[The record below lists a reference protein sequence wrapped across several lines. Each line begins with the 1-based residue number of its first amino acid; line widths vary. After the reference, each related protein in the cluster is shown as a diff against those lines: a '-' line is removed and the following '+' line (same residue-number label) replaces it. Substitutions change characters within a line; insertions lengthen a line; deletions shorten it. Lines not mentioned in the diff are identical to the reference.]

1 MLEAGLIISRFLHF
15 AAATALFGA
24 SLYPLYTYHARAE
37 PQPTQLSRWLAST
50 LAVAAFATLISSLL
64 WLAFVTA
71 NMNDALSAAVDPAAL
86 TSVIHNTGF
95 GTLWTVRLALN
106 ALIVLIA
113 VAQLFFA
120 KGRQQGLLLPL
131 LTAALLASLAGTG
144 HTQTA
149 EHIGRYV
156 HTASDAAHLLAA
168 GAWLG
173 GLLALAFTLK
183 QTSTDA
189 EAVLRRFSGM
199 GYAAV
204 AVLVGTGLVNSWF
217 LVGSIYALF
226 TTPYGQLLLVKLLFV
241 AGMLGFAAL
250 NRFWLVPS
258 LTRNAERHDV
268 ALAQLRRHVM
278 GEQALGILVLVIVSL
293 IGTMQPATAV

>member
-1 MLEAGLIISRFLHF
+1 MLVAGLIISRFLHF

-24 SLYPLYTYHARAE
+24 SLYPLYTYYLRAE
-37 PQPTQLSRWLAST
+37 PQPAQLSRWLPST
-50 LAVAAFATLISSLL
+50 LAVAAFAALLSNLL

-71 NMNDALSAAVDPAAL
+71 NMNDALSAAVDPVAL
-86 TSVIHNTGF
+86 VSVIHDTGF
-95 GTLWTVRLALN
+95 GRLWIVRLALN
-106 ALIVLIA
+106 ALVVVFA

-120 KGRQQGLLLPL
+120 KGRQQTLLLPL

-144 HTQTA
+144 HTQTE
-149 EHIGRYV
+149 EHMGRYV

-189 EAVLRRFSGM
+189 EAVLRRFSGI
-199 GYAAV
+199 GYVAV
-204 AVLVGTGLVNSWF
+204 AVLVGSGLVNSWF
-217 LVGSIYALF
+217 LVGSVSGLF
-226 TTPYGQLLLVKLLFV
+226 NTPYGQLLLIKLLLV

-258 LTRNAERHDV
+258 LTRNAEQHDF
-268 ALAQLRRHVM
+268 ALTQLRRHVL
-278 GEQALGILVLVIVSL
+278 GEQTLGILVLVIVSL
-293 IGTMQPATAV
+293 IGTMQPAIGL

>member
-24 SLYPLYTYHARAE
+24 SLYPLYTYHVRAE
-37 PQPTQLSRWLAST
+37 PQPAQLSRWLTST
-50 LAVAAFATLISSLL
+50 LAVTASAALLSNLL

-86 TSVIHNTGF
+86 ASVIHDTGF
-95 GTLWTVRLALN
+95 GRLWIVRLALN
-106 ALIVLIA
+106 ALVVVVA
-113 VAQLFFA
+113 VTHLFYA
-120 KGRQQGLLLPL
+120 KDHPKKLLLPL
-131 LTAALLASLAGTG
+131 LAAVLLASLAGTG
-144 HTQTA
+144 HTQTN
-149 EHIGRYV
+149 EHMGRYV

-173 GLLALAFTLK
+173 GLLALGFTLR

-189 EAVLRRFSGM
+189 VAVLRRFSGM

-204 AVLVGTGLVNSWF
+204 AVLVGSGLVNSWF
-217 LVGSIYALF
+217 LVGSISGLF
-226 TTPYGQLLLVKLLFV
+226 NTPYGQLLLIKLLLV

-258 LTRNAERHDV
+258 LTRNSERHDL
-268 ALAQLRRHVM
+268 ALVQLRRHVM
-278 GEQALGILVLVIVSL
+278 GEQALGILVIIIVSVL
-293 IGTMQPATAV
+293 GIMQPATGL

>member
-24 SLYPLYTYHARAE
+24 SLYPLYTHHVRAE
-37 PQPTQLSRWLAST
+37 PQPAQLSRWLTST
-50 LAVAAFATLISSLL
+50 IAVAAFAALLSNVL

-86 TSVIHNTGF
+86 ASVIHDTGF
-95 GTLWTVRLALN
+95 GRLWTVRLTLN
-106 ALIVLIA
+106 AVIVVFS

-120 KGRQQGLLLPL
+120 KGCQQSLLLPV
-131 LTAALLASLAGTG
+131 LTGALLATLAGTG

-149 EHIGRYV
+149 EHMGRYV

-173 GLLALAFTLK
+173 GLLALALTLK
-183 QTSTDA
+183 QPSIDA
-189 EAVLRRFSGM
+189 EAVLRRFSCM

-204 AVLVGTGLVNSWF
+204 AVLIGSGLVNSWF
-217 LVGSIYALF
+217 LVGSISGLF
-226 TTPYGQLLLVKLLFV
+226 NTPYGQLLLIKLLLV
-241 AGMLGFAAL
+241 ADRKSTRL
-250 NRFWLVPS
+250 NS
-258 LTRNAERHDV
+258 SH
-268 ALAQLRRHVM
+268 
-278 GEQALGILVLVIVSL
+278 G
-293 IGTMQPATAV
+293 

>member
-1 MLEAGLIISRFLHF
+1 MLVAGLIISRFLHF

-24 SLYPLYTYHARAE
+24 SLYPLYTYYVRAE
-37 PQPTQLSRWLAST
+37 PQPAQLSRWLPST
-50 LAVAAFATLISSLL
+50 LAVAAFAALLSNLL

-71 NMNDALSAAVDPAAL
+71 NMNDALSAAVDPVAL
-86 TSVIHNTGF
+86 VSVIHDTGF
-95 GTLWTVRLALN
+95 GRLWIVRLALN
-106 ALIVLIA
+106 ALVVVFA

-120 KGRQQGLLLPL
+120 KGRQQTLLLPL

-144 HTQTA
+144 HTQTE
-149 EHIGRYV
+149 EHMGRYV

-189 EAVLRRFSGM
+189 EAVLRRFSGI
-199 GYAAV
+199 GYVAV
-204 AVLVGTGLVNSWF
+204 AVLVGSGLVNSWF
-217 LVGSIYALF
+217 LVGSVSGLF
-226 TTPYGQLLLVKLLFV
+226 NTPYGQLLLIKLLLV

-258 LTRNAERHDV
+258 LTRNSERHDL
-268 ALAQLRRHVM
+268 ALVQLRRHVM
-278 GEQALGILVLVIVSL
+278 GEQALGLIVLVIVSM
-293 IGTMQPATAV
+293 IGTIQPATGP

>member
-24 SLYPLYTYHARAE
+24 SLYPLYTYQARAQARAE
-37 PQPTQLSRWLAST
+37 AQPTQLYRWLASI
-50 LAVAAFATLISSLL
+50 LAVAAFAALVSNLL

-86 TSVIHNTGF
+86 ASVIHDTGF
-95 GTLWTVRLALN
+95 GRLWIVRLALN
-106 ALIVLIA
+106 ALIVVFA

-120 KGRQQGLLLPL
+120 KGRQQRLLMPL
-131 LTAALLASLAGTG
+131 LAAALLASLSGTG

-149 EHIGRYV
+149 EHMGRYL
-156 HTASDAAHLLAA
+156 HTASDAAHL
-168 GAWLG
+168 LG
-173 GLLALAFTLK
+173 GLLALAFTLG

-189 EAVLRRFSGM
+189 EAILRRFSGM
-199 GYAAV
+199 GYIAV
-204 AVLVGTGLVNSWF
+204 AVLIGSGLVNSWF
-217 LVGSIYALF
+217 LVGSIPALF
-226 TTPYGQLLLVKLLFV
+226 TTPYGQLLAIKLFLV

-258 LTRNAERHDV
+258 LTRTAEGHDF
-268 ALAQLRRHVM
+268 ALAQLRRHVL
-278 GEQALGILVLVIVSL
+278 GEQALGILVLVIVSM

>member
-24 SLYPLYTYHARAE
+24 SLYPLYTYHVGAE
-37 PQPTQLSRWLAST
+37 DQPAQLSRWLAST

-86 TSVIHNTGF
+86 ASVIHDTGF
-95 GTLWTVRLALN
+95 GQLWTVRLLLN
-106 ALIVLIA
+106 ALVVVLA
-113 VAQLFFA
+113 VTQLFFA
-120 KGRQQGLLLPL
+120 NGRQQRLVMPL
-131 LTAALLASLAGTG
+131 LTAALLASLSGTG

-149 EHIGRYV
+149 EHMGRYV
-156 HTASDAAHLLAA
+156 HTASDAAHLLGA

-173 GLLALAFTLK
+173 GLIALAVTLG

-189 EAVLRRFSGM
+189 EEILRRFSGM
-199 GYAAV
+199 GYIAV
-204 AVLVGTGLVNSWF
+204 AVLIGSGLVNSWF
-217 LVGSIYALF
+217 LVGSIPALF
-226 TTPYGQLLLVKLLFV
+226 TTPYGQLLAIKLFLV

-258 LTRNAERHDV
+258 LTRTAEGHDF
-268 ALAQLRRHVM
+268 ALAQLRRHVL
-278 GEQALGILVLVIVSL
+278 GEQALGILVLVIVSI

>member
-24 SLYPLYTYHARAE
+24 SLYPLYTYHVRAE
-37 PQPTQLSRWLAST
+37 PQPVQLSRWLTST
-50 LAVAAFATLISSLL
+50 LAVAAFAALVSNLL

-71 NMNDALSAAVDPAAL
+71 NINDALAAAL
-86 TSVIHNTGF
+86 DPVALASVIHNTGF
-95 GTLWTVRLALN
+95 GRLWIVRLALN
-106 ALIVLIA
+106 ALVVVIA

-120 KGRQQGLLLPL
+120 KGRQQRLLLPL

-149 EHIGRYV
+149 EHMGRYV

-189 EAVLRRFSGM
+189 EAILRRFSGM
-199 GYAAV
+199 GYVAV
-204 AVLVGTGLVNSWF
+204 AVLVGSGLVNSWF
-217 LVGSIYALF
+217 LVGSISGLF
-226 TTPYGQLLLVKLLFV
+226 NTPYGQLLLIKLILV

-258 LTRNAERHDV
+258 LTRNAERHDF
-268 ALAQLRRHVM
+268 ALVQLRRHVM
-278 GEQALGILVLVIVSL
+278 GEQALGILVLVIVSM
-293 IGTMQPATAV
+293 IGTMQPAAGL